1 VTPKR
6 GGQQTGYWEFQNS
19 HGTRFGLGSGGHDY
33 MWVQILVDW
42 PVQESE
48 QPPASEPTGEPTSSG
63 DCAATENTDYGN
75 QVLSM
80 INSARE
86 STGLSSLTLSSQLTA
101 AALEHSRDMAC
112 ADFVD
117 HNGSDGSTWYD
128 RVAAQG
134 YANYNSARENIYVG
148 DPSFGGSP
156 DGAFTWWM
164 NSQVHRDNILFASVT
179 EIGIGYVF
187 NSNSSWWLSPLF
199 CLSINLTVLFL
210 FGEEY

>member
-1 VTPKR
+1 
-6 GGQQTGYWEFQNS
+6 
-19 HGTRFGLGSGGHDY
+19 
-33 MWVQILVDW
+33 MQIQVDW
-42 PVQESE
+42 PVQGGEHAS
-48 QPPASEPTGEPTSSG
+48 ASEPTDEPTDFG
-63 DCAATENTDYGN
+63 DCAATENNDYEN

-86 STGLSSLTLSSQLTA
+86 SAGLSSLTLSSQLTA
-101 AALEHSRDMAC
+101 AALEHSQVMAC

-148 DPSFGGSP
+148 DPSFGGTP

-164 NSQVHRDNILFASVT
+164 NSQVNRDNILFASIT

-187 NSNSSWWLSPLF
+187 NSNSSYGGYF
-199 CLSINLTVLFL
+199 TVVFARP
-210 FGEEY
+210 